1 MYEGVE
7 LPKVLV
13 TGVGGGAGQSIL
25 KALRGANYLD
35 VLAVDS
41 SPLAAGLYFG
51 YKGLVGLEALHPD
64 YVSNL
69 LKISMQNEVQYI
81 FPGHDVELKVLA
93 NSKQMFLMNG
103 IKVIISSPKVIEICD
118 DKLQT
123 ANFLAVA
130 GFNFPKTQ
138 SFKEYEWDGNSVILK
153 PQKGGARSK
162 NTFLARSEDEY
173 NKFSVS
179 VDPENCVVQE
189 FIDGDEYTCGSVFFE
204 DNLTCVISMKRE
216 LRNGDT
222 YKAFSLKSDS
232 INNYVSAV
240 VQELKPFGACN
251 VQLKL
256 RDGEP
261 YIFEINARCSG
272 TTAARALVGLNE
284 PDIILKFLES
294 GEVPIIDYEEK
305 TILRYWN
312 EIVIDND
319 EIFRMPKV
327 ESK

>member
-1 MYEGVE
+1 

-51 YKGLVGLEALHPD
+51 YKSVVGLEALHPD
-64 YVSNL
+64 YISDL
-69 LKISMQNEVQYI
+69 LEICMQNEIQYV

-93 NSKQMFLMNG
+93 SATQIFLMNG
-103 IKVIISSPKVIEICD
+103 IKIIISSPKVIEICD
-118 DKLQT
+118 DKLAT
-123 ANFLAVA
+123 ANFLADA

-138 SFKEYEWDGNSVILK
+138 SFIEYEWDGKSVILK
-153 PQKGGARSK
+153 PQWGGARSK
-162 NTFLARSEDEY
+162 KTYLARDVDEY
-173 NKFSVS
+173 KKFSS
-179 VDPENCVVQE
+179 FIDPQNCVVQE
-189 FIDGDEYTCGSVFFE
+189 FINGDEYTCGSVFFE
-204 DNLTCVISMKRE
+204 DNLVCVISMKRE

-222 YKAFSLKSDS
+222 YKAFSLKSNS
-232 INNYVSAV
+232 INNYVNAV
-240 VQELKPFGACN
+240 LQELKPFGACN

-256 RDGEP
+256 QDGEP
-261 YIFEINARCSG
+261 YIFEINPRCSG

-284 PDIILKFLES
+284 PDIILKYLES
-294 GEVPIIDYEEK
+294 GEIPIINYEEK

-312 EIVIDND
+312 EIVIDNN
-319 EIFRMPKV
+319 EVLLLPKV